1 MINVSVA
8 IRRALRAAG
17 TVLVAV
23 AARGRVVVVAEVVK
37 ECHTQAGCGW
47 AAARRRRWNGKRW

>member
-1 MINVSVA
+1 MSVA